1 VYTGL
6 LEEDPLPHAPAPQAL
21 IVAVEHPA
29 GTEVYW
35 SAPVYENTCFGAVQF
50 EPPVPASAILC
61 APPFVPLVVK
71 FKAPGVRVPLPVG
84 VNRTV
89 SAQLLPAATVVQLFP
104 INENSVGL
112 PEIGGE
118 ATTTVS
124 GPSPVLLTVKVLS
137 EKAA

>member
-1 VYTGL
+1 
-6 LEEDPLPHAPAPQAL
+6 LP
-21 IVAVEHPA
+21 
-29 GTEVYW
+29 
-35 SAPVYENTCFGAVQF
+35 AVQLA
-50 EPPVPASAILC
+50 PPVPDNAILC

-71 FKAPGVRVPLPVG
+71 FKAAAVRVPLPVG

-104 INENSVGL
+104 ISENSVGL

-118 ATTTVS
+118 AIVMVS

-137 EKAA
+137 ADAA